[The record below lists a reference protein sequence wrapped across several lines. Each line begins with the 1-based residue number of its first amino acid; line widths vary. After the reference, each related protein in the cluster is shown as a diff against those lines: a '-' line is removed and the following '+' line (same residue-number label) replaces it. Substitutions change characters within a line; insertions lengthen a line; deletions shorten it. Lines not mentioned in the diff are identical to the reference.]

1 MCRQP
6 RVDGQPATPHSAP
19 ISASNSAHRPP
30 LLAAISPSLPV
41 IDHHLCQ
48 LQ

>member
-19 ISASNSAHRPP
+19 ISAHRPP
-30 LLAAISPSLPV
+30 LLAAISLSLPV